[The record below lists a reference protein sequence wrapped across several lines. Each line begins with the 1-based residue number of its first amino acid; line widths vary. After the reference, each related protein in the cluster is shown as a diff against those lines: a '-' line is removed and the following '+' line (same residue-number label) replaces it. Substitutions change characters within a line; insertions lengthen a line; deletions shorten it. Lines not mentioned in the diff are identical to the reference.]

1 MDEKYMIAEYVG
13 ENCICTGFSI
23 VLIVQKVCRICE
35 PLKTNILKKD
45 WEFTGVIAP
54 TLVQFFILFWWVKNE
69 CLWHSV
75 KTPNRD
81 MDNKWVAEKSFLK
94 LLSTKN

>member
-1 MDEKYMIAEYVG
+1 MDEKYTIAEYVG

-94 LLSTKN
+94 LKL